1 MINLSFP
8 FSSGIGEDDGT
19 HNVEPV
25 DLHAGAHLLTH
36 FQVFLFEPQR
46 KVCEPLLPQEGWRR
60 LHEGAEQTARQA
72 ERGDKEVSA
81 LYTQYDT
88 QWKQVTNPL
97 FLCPSPHFQH
107 GRCLS

>member
-19 HNVEPV
+19 HNEPV
-25 DLHAGAHLLTH
+25 DLLAGAHLLTH

-88 QWKQVTNPL
+88 QWKQVNITR
-97 FLCPSPHFQH
+97 FMSPTPNFKI
-107 GRCLS
+107 